1 MKNCSGWRCAKC
13 CTDSGSPQ
21 LLNWQKRR
29 SCKPAADTPRMFRL
43 APQSAAAPTYLVAKA
58 VQSPSMASLDPRGA
72 FVVQLANAVYVWRVR
87 GGICAL
93 SSAA

>member
-1 MKNCSGWRCAKC
+1 MNRCLAWRCARC
-13 CTDSGSPQ
+13 FADSGSLQ

-29 SCKPAADTPRMFRL
+29 SCKPAADAPRMFRL

-72 FVVQLANAVYVWRVR
+72 FVVQLTNAMYVWRVR
-87 GGICAL
+87 GGIRLL